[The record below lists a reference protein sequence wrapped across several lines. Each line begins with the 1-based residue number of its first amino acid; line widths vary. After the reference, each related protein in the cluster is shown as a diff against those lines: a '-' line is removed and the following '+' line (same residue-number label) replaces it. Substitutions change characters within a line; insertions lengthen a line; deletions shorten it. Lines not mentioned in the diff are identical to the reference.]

1 MDARAYF
8 KGKKITVMGLGL
20 LGRGIGDTEYLASCG
35 AELIVTDLKTE
46 QELASSIARLAPFPN
61 IQFVLGEH
69 RLEDFHGR
77 DLILK
82 AAGVP
87 LDSIYIAEAQ
97 KEGIPVAMSASLF
110 AEISGIPV
118 IGVTGTRGKSTV
130 TYMLARILESAG
142 GKIVLGGN
150 IRGVSNLA
158 LLDSVTPETT
168 ALFELDSWQLQGFGT
183 AGISPSLS
191 VFTTFYPDHL
201 SYYKN
206 DIDAYLND
214 KAQIFLHQKPEDTLV
229 LGEQM
234 ATTVIEKYGEE
245 ILSHIVIGGADLVPK
260 DWTLVVPGEHNR
272 YNAGIALA
280 CARVLGVSD
289 EVSRAALESF
299 LGVPGRLE
307 LIALKRGISFYND
320 TNSTTP
326 EATIAAL
333 HALGSEGDKRTIL
346 IMGGY
351 DKGLDMKGL
360 LTLIPETAKQVVLLS
375 GTGTDR
381 IREELPEAQV
391 FDSLPEALNAA
402 LTHAQI
408 GDTILFSPAF
418 ASFGMFKN
426 EYDRGDQF
434 VSLVNE
440 L

>member
-1 MDARAYF
+1 
-8 KGKKITVMGLGL
+8 MGLGL

-35 AELIVTDLKTE
+35 ADLIVTDLKSRE
-46 QELASSIARLAPFPN
+46 VLAESVARLSQFPN

-69 RLEDFHGR
+69 RLEDFRGR

-87 LDSIYIAEAQ
+87 LDSPYIAEAR
-97 KEGIPVAMSASLF
+97 KEGIRVVMSASLF
-110 AEISGIPV
+110 AEIAGIPI

-130 TYMLARILESAG
+130 SYMLARILESAG

-150 IRGVSNLA
+150 VRGISTLA
-158 LLDSVTPETT
+158 LLDSITPDTT
-168 ALFELDSWQLQGFGT
+168 ALFELDSWQLQGFGD
-183 AGISPSLS
+183 AGISPSLAI
-191 VFTTFYPDHL
+191 FTTFYPDHL
-201 SYYKN
+201 SYYN
-206 DIDAYLND
+206 GDIDAYLND
-214 KAQIFLHQKPEDTLV
+214 KAQIFLHQKPDDTLV

-234 ATTVIEKYGEE
+234 ATTVIETYGEA
-245 ILSHIVIGGADLVPK
+245 IQSHIVIAGSELIPT

-272 YNAGIALA
+272 YNAAVALA
-280 CARVLGVSD
+280 SARVLGVPD
-289 EVSRAALESF
+289 TVSRQALESF

-307 LIALKRGISFYND
+307 LIALKNGVSFYND

-346 IMGGY
+346 IMGGS

-360 LTLIPETAKQVVLLS
+360 LALIPETAKHVVLLS
-375 GTGTDR
+375 GTGTER
-381 IREELPEAQV
+381 IRGELPDAPL
-391 FDSLPEALNAA
+391 FDNLEAA
-402 LTHAQI
+402 LAEARTHAEV

-434 VSLVNE
+434 VALVE
-440 L
+440 KL